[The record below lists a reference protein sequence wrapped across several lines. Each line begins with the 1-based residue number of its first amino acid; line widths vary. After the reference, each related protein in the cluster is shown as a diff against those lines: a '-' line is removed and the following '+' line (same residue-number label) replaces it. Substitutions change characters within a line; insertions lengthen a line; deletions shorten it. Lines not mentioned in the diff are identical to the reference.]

1 MAVVHYLDAS
11 VLVPAFVT
19 EDHSSAVS
27 DWLANLP
34 ATAEIS
40 DFAAGEFASAI
51 ARRVRMGQLP
61 AVAANRLLADFDAWR
76 MVIGTSRNIDSADI
90 AAATALVRRFELKLR
105 LPDAIHL
112 ALCQWRGFT
121 LATLDDGLA
130 EVART
135 IGVAHIC
142 PA

>member
-1 MAVVHYLDAS
+1 VIVHYLDAS

-19 EDHSSAVS
+19 EAQSATVS
-27 DWLANLP
+27 EWLSNLP
-34 ATAEIS
+34 TAAEIS

-51 ARRVRMGQLP
+51 ARRVRMAQLT
-61 AVAANRLLADFDAWR
+61 AAAANRLLADFDAWR
-76 MVIGTSRNIDSADI
+76 MVMSQARNIDSADI
-90 AAATALVRRFELKLR
+90 AAATDLVRRFELKLR

-112 ALCQWRGFT
+112 ALCHRRGFT

-130 EVART
+130 NAANAL
-135 IGVAHIC
+135 GVAHIC